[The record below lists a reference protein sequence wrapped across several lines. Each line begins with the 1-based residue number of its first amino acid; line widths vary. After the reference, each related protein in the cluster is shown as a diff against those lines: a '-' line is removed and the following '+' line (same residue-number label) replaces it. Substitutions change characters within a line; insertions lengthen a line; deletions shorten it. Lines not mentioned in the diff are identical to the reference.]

1 MTDIENDLNRS
12 NENNIQC
19 NDSFLP
25 NVRFTGC
32 SLDPLHWKTTPDHF
46 RPKYEEEDCEDSSPY
61 DWYNWLILIIDDKPP
76 KVMMTRIMIT
86 GVNVGDDNSGSD
98 ALPLSILHKS
108 FVIFDNDFDRGNQA
122 DKEMSFLTPAFQTGR
137 LRWQIWWFP
146 WLIFLETGNRWFTH
160 SGGGLC
166 QGKSMATNMKSKYH
180 YQCQGVPMSAR
191 ISHIF
196 LVWDF
201 LLHLA
206 S

>member
-1 MTDIENDLNRS
+1 
-12 NENNIQC
+12 
-19 NDSFLP
+19 
-25 NVRFTGC
+25 
-32 SLDPLHWKTTPDHF
+32 
-46 RPKYEEEDCEDSSPY
+46 
-61 DWYNWLILIIDDKPP
+61 
-76 KVMMTRIMIT
+76 MIT
-86 GVNVGDDNSGSD
+86 GVNVGDDN

-191 ISHIF
+191 ISRIQYGLGLGFFAAPGLLIILVLWQDCSHPSLKGVPF
-196 LVWDF
+196 LTGM
-201 LLHLA
+201 LLSLPRNMFCLEILLA
-206 S
+206 P